1 MQTLKFSVCEQ
12 TGRTFEIPMDK
23 AIEIIQQDNKGDVA
37 KNWNEDAIAEELYNF
52 YSDDI
57 AKYERDNCYFE
68 TFVQDVEVSE
78 V

>member
-1 MQTLKFSVCEQ
+1 MKTLKFSVCEQ
-12 TGRTFEIPMDK
+12 SGRTFEIPLDK
-23 AIEIIQQDNKGDVA
+23 AIEIIKQESKDA
-37 KNWNEDAIAEELYNF
+37 EPSTWNYSEIAEELYNF

-78 V
+78 G